1 MLIYYTCALP
11 VVFSSRID
19 SGRAAADHLNY
30 HEPVIHTFAR
40 QWPAPDLSNYHSAT
54 TPLYHLLLAGAEVAF
69 GPSRR
74 GLMLLGSVFT
84 AGLLGLLAWSLPAR
98 TGMRLVLMLPLLGSM
113 YVLFPGIW
121 LLPDNAGWL
130 GVLGVLL
137 LALRCRS
144 MATLLL
150 AGGCVLVLLVLTRQI
165 HIWAAGVI
173 WAAAWLGMDDSPA
186 PDLVQPVRPVQSVRA
201 LLSDMP
207 TRLRRLAP
215 ALLATLPAFA
225 VLAYFIHLWGGVVVP
240 RYQQGHH
247 GGYHGWNPATAAFF
261 LSIVGS
267 LVPFYAGFVWD
278 GLRRLMRTPM
288 VLAGVILL
296 AVVLTVVPE
305 TTYDASVGRKSG
317 LWNLVKV
324 APVIADHTSLVLL
337 ILAPLGAVGL
347 ASLLA
352 QVRARA
358 GWIYLG
364 AMVAFVAAQTASPQ
378 LWQRYHEPFVL
389 MVLALMCAEVVG
401 PDRAS
406 AHGLVRTWRIAG
418 PMLLGVAMGGLT
430 VWTLATSRE
439 ARSLDTG
446 DFQRSVEFEPLRSGD
461 DSADKVH

>member
-1 MLIYYTCALP
+1 MTVEQRLPQDPEPQTRRRSLVAAVLVVLIYYTCALP

-165 HIWAAGVI
+165 HIWAAEVI
-173 WAAAWLGMDDSPA
+173 WAAAWLGMDNSPA

-225 VLAYFIHLWGGVVVP
+225 VLAYFI
-240 RYQQGHH
+240 
-247 GGYHGWNPATAAFF
+247 
-261 LSIVGS
+261 
-267 LVPFYAGFVWD
+267 
-278 GLRRLMRTPM
+278 
-288 VLAGVILL
+288 
-296 AVVLTVVPE
+296 
-305 TTYDASVGRKSG
+305 
-317 LWNLVKV
+317 
-324 APVIADHTSLVLL
+324 
-337 ILAPLGAVGL
+337 
-347 ASLLA
+347 
-352 QVRARA
+352 
-358 GWIYLG
+358 
-364 AMVAFVAAQTASPQ
+364 
-378 LWQRYHEPFVL
+378 
-389 MVLALMCAEVVG
+389 
-401 PDRAS
+401 
-406 AHGLVRTWRIAG
+406 
-418 PMLLGVAMGGLT
+418 
-430 VWTLATSRE
+430 
-439 ARSLDTG
+439 
-446 DFQRSVEFEPLRSGD
+446 
-461 DSADKVH
+461 